1 MNSKT
6 AQWRRIYCVLVAFE
20 VQSCFITLATLV
32 IQILS
37 LAKRSPWKNV
47 LMRLRNTQFWHCQ
60 FSNCKKA
67 ALKVRTNTVSV
78 KVFNIPI
85 VIQLWRLAHLDSRW
99 CRRSCDIIKLPAA
112 CSWCFHTKQQ
122 TQDEIWNVFVSA
134 RGGEIEIKPAL
145 NEATDQEQ
153 FHGIDCTSCLR
164 CIEDCYCKACG
175 TAGLFLDDSVAFLD
189 TFDRFG

>member
-112 CSWCFHTKQQ
+112 CSWCFHTKRQ
-122 TQDEIWNVFVSA
+122 TQDEIWTVFVSA
-134 RGGEIEIKPAL
+134 RGGYIEIEKCTEWSYRSRAL
-145 NEATDQEQ
+145 STHWLYKLPSLQWGLLLQSKWNSWSILGR
-153 FHGIDCTSCLR
+153 F
-164 CIEDCYCKACG
+164 CG
-175 TAGLFLDDSVAFLD
+175 FP
-189 TFDRFG
+189 RHIW